1 MISMSRVL
9 SFREYAAANK
19 IALLHGTFG
28 RRMNY
33 LFYLWINPFLG
44 TLALPI
50 AIWKLVHAWNAPGD
64 HGTSVGFWAGGAAF
78 FLYLMFYPL
87 LFRRKMKTLYKQQEL
102 HREWLIEVSDA
113 GIHSTISGLSDSR
126 LEWAYFNC
134 FVETPEIFVM
144 IKKLR
149 PVFISL
155 PKRVLTPAEQDE
167 LRSLLGAHLA
177 KE

>member
-1 MISMSRVL
+1 MISSSRF
-9 SFREYAAANK
+9 FRSGEYAAANK

-64 HGTSVGFWAGGAAF
+64 HGTSVGFWGSEEPHSF
-78 FLYLMFYPL
+78 FYLVFYPL
-87 LFRRKMKTLYKQQEL
+87 ALSSKYEDTPTKQQEL
-102 HREWLIEVSDA
+102 HREWLIEISDA

-134 FVETPEIFVM
+134 WRRNPQ
-144 IKKLR
+144 K
-149 PVFISL
+149 
-155 PKRVLTPAEQDE
+155 
-167 LRSLLGAHLA
+167 RSL
-177 KE
+177 

>member
-1 MISMSRVL
+1 MSRVL
-9 SFREYAAANK
+9 SFREYAAATK
-19 IALLHGTFG
+19 IALLHGPFG

-33 LFYLWINPFLG
+33 LFYIWINPFLS

-50 AIWKLVHAWNAPGD
+50 AVWKVFHAWNAPGD

-102 HREWLIEVSDA
+102 HREWIIELSDE
-113 GIHSTISGLSDSR
+113 GIHSTVPGLSDSR
-126 LEWAYFNC
+126 LEWSYFNG
-134 FVETPEIFVM
+134 FVETPELFVM
-144 IKKLR
+144 SRKLR

-155 PKRVLTPAEQDE
+155 PKRLLTSAEQDE
-167 LRSLLGAHLA
+167 LRVLLAAHLA
-177 KE
+177 KK